1 MRNHLAV
8 AALLLAVV
16 MPVNAQDSASTT
28 GSSRGCAEGHR
39 LPRCRTFGV
48 WELAS
53 DWRLTG
59 ADVATGGF
67 ATVRIGVLSNI
78 SFARA
83 VGAEAIGGAAL
94 DGRGGTRFGAGLR
107 GRQWIAER
115 RAVDLTLGI
124 VSTKIGIRE
133 GDDIPEKRVTA
144 PSISLS
150 HNWNDRLALSLSG
163 DVLRVPER
171 GTTVAAYAG
180 ARLGSEL
187 GLASSLLVSAL
198 LLAMGIAFAM

>member
-1 MRNHLAV
+1 MRNRLAL
-8 AALLLAVV
+8 AALLLAFVTTAD
-16 MPVNAQDSASTT
+16 AQDSAAPRRSA
-28 GSSRGCAEGHR
+28 GGCAEGHR

-59 ADVATGGF
+59 AEVATGGF

-78 SFARA
+78 ASARA
-83 VGAEAIGGAAL
+83 MGAEVIGGAAL
-94 DGRGGTRFGAGLR
+94 DGRGGTRFGGAVR

-115 RAVDLTLGI
+115 RAVDLTLGV
-124 VSTKIGIRE
+124 VSTKVGIRE
-133 GDDIPEKRVTA
+133 DDDIPEERITA
-144 PSISLS
+144 PSFGLS
-150 HNWNDRLALSLSG
+150 HNWGDRFALGVSA
-163 DVLRVPER
+163 DVLRVPGA
-171 GTTVAAYAG
+171 GTTVAGYAG

-198 LLAMGIAFAM
+198 LLGMGIAFGS